1 MINDGTDFRIHL
13 DEKNLV
19 AEGKELVTK
28 LLMVLQ
34 TYKASGC
41 VERGERWYNEYSEVS
56 EFFLKIREIVQMHKK
71 PRRVE
76 LNNNLM
82 RYSEDSI
89 EPVCYPESM
98 TGMCLSWADRFPF
111 SNQLYK

>member
-1 MINDGTDFRIHL
+1 LIHL
-13 DEKNLV
+13 DEKNLMT
-19 AEGKELVTK
+19 EGKELITQ

-41 VERGERWYNEYSEVS
+41 VERGEKWYNEYSEVS
-56 EFFLKIREIVQMHKK
+56 EFFLKIREIVQKNKK

-76 LNNNLM
+76 LNNNLQ

-98 TGMCLSWADRFPF
+98 AGICLSWADRFPF